1 MFAVRVRARTRS
13 VNVEA
18 MSPEERE
25 RWEQLSAEERAFVS
39 EREPLWRRA
48 HEIAARNPGVDVSDV
63 CHVFVIWNQTFAER
77 LGRALRRG
85 RLLARA
91 R

>member
-1 MFAVRVRARTRS
+1 
-13 VNVEA
+13 

-25 RWEQLSAEERAFVS
+25 RWEQLSAEQRAFVS
-39 EREPLWRRA
+39 AREPLWRRA
-48 HEIAARNPGVDVSDV
+48 HEIVAQHPGVDVSDV
-63 CHVFVIWNQTFAER
+63 YHVLVTWNQTPAER

>member
-1 MFAVRVRARTRS
+1 M
-13 VNVEA
+13 NVGS

-25 RWEQLSAEERAFVS
+25 RWEQLSAEQRDFVA

-48 HEIAARNPGVDVSDV
+48 YEIAAESPGVDVGDV
-63 CHVFVIWNQTFAER
+63 YHVLVSWNLTPTQR
-77 LGRALRRG
+77 LGKALQRG

>member
-1 MFAVRVRARTRS
+1 
-13 VNVEA
+13 

-39 EREPLWRRA
+39 AKEPLWRRA
-48 HEIAARNPGVDVSDV
+48 HEIAAQSAGVDVSDV
-63 CHVFVIWNQTFAER
+63 YHVLVTWNQTPAER